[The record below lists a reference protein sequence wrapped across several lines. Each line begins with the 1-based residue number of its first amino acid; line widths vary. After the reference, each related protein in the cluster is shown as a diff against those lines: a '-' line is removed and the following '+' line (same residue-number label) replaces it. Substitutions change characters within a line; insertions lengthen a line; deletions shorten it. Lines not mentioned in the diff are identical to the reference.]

1 MGARR
6 RRIGSSIVVV
16 AAAAAVSLLSH
27 IQLAS
32 ATTTVAPAR
41 SGEDP
46 AQLVDQV
53 ENSRF
58 QFVGQIS
65 SENVLVRS
73 GPGENHYATLR
84 LNKGA
89 EVTVVGMKFDWLKIL
104 PPEGSY
110 SAISKDYVKLV
121 EGTRTGTVTATNVRV
136 RAAGNASN
144 LKAMVQCQLDQG
156 DEVEILGEEDEYYQ
170 IKPPAEAFLFVNQ
183 KFVTPIRQINY
194 DPTARQQDRSRQQP
208 PEGTFVK
215 PEGSDTIVVGPA
227 APTTQPVNGGADG
240 ATARQPTTQPV
251 RWDLA
256 KIESEFDRLEDLV
269 RDSATRRL
277 DEQPIRDLIA
287 GYDGLMGQQN
297 LPLTMRQVANVRLLT
312 LRAKLKSQEEY
323 LSTRRVQDEADKRL
337 AQLRAEREAVEQRMM
352 NNVTT
357 YTAVGTL
364 QASTLQA
371 GSGVLYR
378 LTDPATGRTLCYV
391 RGTKDPKFVTFVE
404 KFVGVKGEI
413 TSDPQLSMKVIP
425 ATEIVA
431 VDPQKVNKSIA
442 AQLVPPSLVGNAG
455 GERK

>member
-1 MGARR
+1 
-6 RRIGSSIVVV
+6 
-16 AAAAAVSLLSH
+16 
-27 IQLAS
+27 
-32 ATTTVAPAR
+32 
-41 SGEDP
+41 
-46 AQLVDQV
+46 
-53 ENSRF
+53 
-58 QFVGQIS
+58 
-65 SENVLVRS
+65 
-73 GPGENHYATLR
+73 
-84 LNKGA
+84 
-89 EVTVVGMKFDWLKIL
+89 
-104 PPEGSY
+104 
-110 SAISKDYVKLV
+110 
-121 EGTRTGTVTATNVRV
+121 
-136 RAAGNASN
+136 
-144 LKAMVQCQLDQG
+144 
-156 DEVEILGEEDEYYQ
+156 
-170 IKPPAEAFLFVNQ
+170 
-183 KFVTPIRQINY
+183 
-194 DPTARQQDRSRQQP
+194 
-208 PEGTFVK
+208 
-215 PEGSDTIVVGPA
+215 
-227 APTTQPVNGGADG
+227 
-240 ATARQPTTQPV
+240 V